1 MTKGVY
7 LGNNGSIEISRG
19 ALGAPW
25 VGDLNAA
32 DVNVPRRRFSVLGVE
47 GLFITGDRIDITL
60 LTTTGNLELVDG
72 HAFPDWSGFVAIDDA
87 GGMRLYNSFADAV
100 NGLEADALEL
110 IAPSATQQIT
120 IATGSIKGY
129 QYKFVSK
136 VKSYQFT
143 TNRNTVDLSGIGD
156 DFQQMFTSGL
166 ISGQGTIECF
176 WEYERQLCEDD
187 CSGQIELPQYFTELV
202 IRLQQG
208 SNFAGRFHIF
218 TDPTRSIWWD
228 CPICI
233 ATSVAMNFEPTAP
246 IHTRIEFVT
255 SGQIRMRI
263 GRPEGFLAVEQSG
276 LLLQEAPPG
285 VEPFGIELQDD

>member
-7 LGNNGSIEISRG
+7 LGNNGSIEIARG

-25 VGDLNAA
+25 LGDLNAA
-32 DVNVPRRRFSVLGVE
+32 DVNVPRRRFSVLGAE
-47 GLFITGDRIDITL
+47 GLFITGDRIDIFVQSATRPAP
-60 LTTTGNLELVDG
+60 NLELVDG
-72 HAFPDWSGFVAIDDA
+72 HAFPDWNGYVAVDDA
-87 GGMRLYNSFADAV
+87 GGMRLYNNFADAI

-110 IAPSATQQIT
+110 ITPSATQRIT
-120 IATGSIKGY
+120 IETSNIN
-129 QYKFVSK
+129 QYKFVSR
-136 VKSYQFT
+136 VQNYQFT

-156 DFQQMFTSGL
+156 DFQQMFASGL
-166 ISGQGTIECF
+166 ISGQGTIDCF

-246 IHTRIEFVT
+246 IRTRIEFVT

-263 GRPEGFLAVEQSG
+263 GRSEGFLLLDQGG
-276 LLLQEAPPG
+276 LLLQEDVVGSGHA
-285 VEPFGIELQDD
+285 IELQDD